1 MANYNDNRYNS
12 MTSSFRD
19 NDNNK
24 SNNDRFKNLEDK
36 ISETTEASE
45 LVAETVENKGNQIN
59 SSIGETNKINLNID
73 KSTTSSADDL
83 KSIHAVSSTISNKIS
98 TFTTILKEKLDIKKG
113 VAQPSSKLQESTEKT
128 LSELL
133 PLPVED
139 VPLQEIVKGIV
150 STPEPKE
157 TPEEKFYPP
166 DQNDDKKGKGKSKT
180 TRGGKDKD
188 DEIIKTL
195 KGGFNKSLSV
205 SNRIA
210 AFLFTISVTAV
221 ASLAAIGATLFSII
235 LAVDVLRIHIKYWMG
250 LLNSNFEEFDKKLGK
265 LAPFFETV
273 AEYLKDIYH
282 FFKNGEYV
290 KGIMRVGEY
299 IFDMGKL
306 LIEGIL
312 YGISKL
318 VASVLRLFG
327 MDEKADDVEAQAL
340 MRYSLNTG
348 YTPTDEELEKIGV
361 YKAKQISDPETL
373 KMNQALDLYNQTEGR
388 IGEEPDYSD
397 NQKRDNDLSQQF
409 NDLKMTQKEKENALS
424 TEHLLKVEYGKISE
438 RAEKY
443 RDEPSR
449 IDELETQLEAL
460 KAKSDN
466 IKMPQSMRNE
476 LEQEYNIISNQLYNA
491 KNNRDEPT
499 IEQAPDLRSQEQV
512 QNINNANTENN
523 TSNINNEHNTN
534 VVNQNNVRN
543 TNIISND
550 VRTNIPRAGMQ
561 SIATMAGVLL
571 K

>member
-59 SSIGETNKINLNID
+59 NSIGETNKINLNID

-98 TFTTILKEKLDIKKG
+98 TFTAILKEKLDIKKG

>member
-59 SSIGETNKINLNID
+59 NSIGETNKINLNID

-98 TFTTILKEKLDIKKG
+98 TFTAILKEKLDIKKG

-166 DQNDDKKGKGKSKT
+166 DQNDDQNGKRKSKT

-397 NQKRDNDLSQQF
+397 SQKRDNDLSQQF
-409 NDLKMTQKEKENALS
+409 NDLKMTQKEKENALG

-438 RAEKY
+438 RVEKY

-476 LEQEYNIISNQLYNA
+476 LEQEYNIVSNQLYNA

-561 SIATMAGVLL
+561 SAATMAGVLL